1 MKNSILIYFFL
12 FIILLSSCQI
22 KSDKNEATVTV
33 FCAAGL
39 ADVITELG
47 DSFSMNNQ
55 VDIKINLAS
64 SGILA
69 RQLASGNTA
78 DIYISAS
85 QHWADYADSL
95 GLFMERK
102 PLYQNRL
109 VFITSVNIPFDS
121 IEFTNT
127 DIPDFEGRLSIGDP
141 AHVPAGLYAKEA
153 FINLGWWNTV
163 ADRLLP
169 AKDVRSALWPVELG
183 ECELGIVY
191 YSDAIA
197 SDKVKIIGIFPES
210 THAPIT
216 FHALLSKEANRK
228 SVEFYRMLNNNNF
241 EKTWIKYGLTCLPKV
256 N

>member
-12 FIILLSSCQI
+12 FILLLSSCQSN
-22 KSDKNEATVTV
+22 SDENKATVTV

-39 ADVITELG
+39 ADVITELS
-47 DSFSMNNQ
+47 DSFEAKNQ

-64 SGILA
+64 SGTLA
-69 RQLASGNTA
+69 RQLASGNKA

-95 GLFMERK
+95 DLFAERK

-109 VFITSVNIPFDS
+109 VFITSVNSLLDN
-121 IEFTNT
+121 IEFMNP
-127 DIPDFEGRLSIGDP
+127 DIPEFDGRLSIGDP
-141 AHVPAGLYAKEA
+141 QHVPAGQYAKEA
-153 FINLGWWNTV
+153 LIYLGWWDKLT
-163 ADRLLP
+163 DRTLP
-169 AKDVRSALWPVELG
+169 AKDVRSALMPVELG

-197 SDKVKIIGIFPES
+197 SKKVRIVGVFPS
-210 THAPIT
+210 DTHSPVI
-216 FHALLSKEANRK
+216 FHALLSKETSRK
-228 SVEFYRMLNNNNF
+228 AVEFYQMLNNNNF
-241 EKTWIKYGLTCLPKV
+241 EEIWIKFGLSSVTE